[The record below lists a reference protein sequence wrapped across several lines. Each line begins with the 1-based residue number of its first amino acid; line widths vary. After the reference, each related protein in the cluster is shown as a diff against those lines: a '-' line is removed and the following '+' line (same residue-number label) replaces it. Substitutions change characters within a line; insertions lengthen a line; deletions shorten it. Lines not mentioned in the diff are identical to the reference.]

1 MKGPLNN
8 QIISLI
14 PILLATIIS
23 SPELQWSR
31 SSPALVDALP
41 IRSDTVVTDLLSDLF
56 RQTIYTRIENLLLD
70 PGRKSQEKQKIIDS
84 AVDNYHKQKM
94 IMPEDQEAPSTL
106 ADLTGFWIHGPDE
119 IVPNDKQEIE
129 IEGPVLLAS
138 IQGDFESTSNE
149 NTEAFELVTKEQ
161 DIIEDSTTPLD
172 DNYHTESYHLE
183 DLFDGK
189 TPVQTNKHDS
199 KNVSQNLQDSS

>member
-1 MKGPLNN
+1 MDLDLDLDFFGGRNSIFGTVCSQHHVSTTIVRQFSVWNFSAVAQSVFDWYLTKTIIMKGPLNN

-41 IRSDTVVTDLLSDLF
+41 IRSETVVTDLLSDLF

-106 ADLTGFWIHGPDE
+106 ADLTG
-119 IVPNDKQEIE
+119 KLQ
-129 IEGPVLLAS
+129 
-138 IQGDFESTSNE
+138 
-149 NTEAFELVTKEQ
+149 KC
-161 DIIEDSTTPLD
+161 DI
-172 DNYHTESYHLE
+172 
-183 DLFDGK
+183 F
-189 TPVQTNKHDS
+189 
-199 KNVSQNLQDSS
+199 

>member
-1 MKGPLNN
+1 VV
-8 QIISLI
+8 Q
-14 PILLATIIS
+14 
-23 SPELQWSR
+23 

-41 IRSDTVVTDLLSDLF
+41 IRSETVVTDLLSDLF

-119 IVPNDKQEIE
+119 IVPNDKEEIE

>member
-119 IVPNDKQEIE
+119 IVPDDKQEIE

>member
-23 SPELQWSR
+23 SPELQWSKN
-31 SSPALVDALP
+31 SPALVDALP

-106 ADLTGFWIHGPDE
+106 ADLTGKLQKYE
-119 IVPNDKQEIE
+119 I
-129 IEGPVLLAS
+129 
-138 IQGDFESTSNE
+138 
-149 NTEAFELVTKEQ
+149 
-161 DIIEDSTTPLD
+161 
-172 DNYHTESYHLE
+172 LE
-183 DLFDGK
+183 
-189 TPVQTNKHDS
+189 V
-199 KNVSQNLQDSS
+199 

>member
-41 IRSDTVVTDLLSDLF
+41 IRSETVVTDLLSDLF

-106 ADLTGFWIHGPDE
+106 ADLTGKLQKFDILEVAFIQKVLICSLYPQTDE
-119 IVPNDKQEIE
+119 PNYVFSRTINFEI
-129 IEGPVLLAS
+129 S
-138 IQGDFESTSNE
+138 
-149 NTEAFELVTKEQ
+149 
-161 DIIEDSTTPLD
+161 
-172 DNYHTESYHLE
+172 
-183 DLFDGK
+183 
-189 TPVQTNKHDS
+189 
-199 KNVSQNLQDSS
+199 

>member
-41 IRSDTVVTDLLSDLF
+41 IRSDTVVTDLLTDLF

-106 ADLTGFWIHGPDE
+106 ADLTGKLQKCDILEVAFNDE
-119 IVPNDKQEIE
+119 
-129 IEGPVLLAS
+129 
-138 IQGDFESTSNE
+138 
-149 NTEAFELVTKEQ
+149 FELKFLELSRAKMKIFQ
-161 DIIEDSTTPLD
+161 A
-172 DNYHTESYHLE
+172 ESSRAGH
-183 DLFDGK
+183 F
-189 TPVQTNKHDS
+189 NF
-199 KNVSQNLQDSS
+199 